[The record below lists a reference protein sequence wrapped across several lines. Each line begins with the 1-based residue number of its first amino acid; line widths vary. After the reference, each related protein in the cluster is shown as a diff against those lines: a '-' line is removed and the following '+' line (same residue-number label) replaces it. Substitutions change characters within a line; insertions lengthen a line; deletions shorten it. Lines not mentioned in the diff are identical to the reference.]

1 MNVYRIFGLE
11 LSPYSVKVR
20 SYFRYKQIPHEWIVR
35 DITTTAEYER
45 YAKLPLVPLVVT
57 PDGTALQDST
67 PIIEAMEARVPA
79 PPLQP
84 SDPAIAF
91 LSALVEEY
99 ADEWGNKPM
108 FHYRWF
114 YEPDQESAAE
124 RLARSM
130 NPALDED
137 GHANLKQ
144 AVMGRMVPR
153 LAFVGSSAAT
163 REQIEGSF
171 HRQLAILEQHLAA
184 RPYLF
189 GGRPALA
196 DLGLFAQLYQCATD
210 PTPGAIMRQK
220 APTTLAWIERMLA
233 PTGAGEFEPWEALEP
248 TLLPLLRHEVGAIF
262 FPWTLANAQAI
273 AAGAKQFSC
282 TIDGRPFAQ
291 EAQKYHAKSLGWLG
305 ERYAKVAD
313 RSRLDPILERAG
325 CLAPLRARL

>member
-1 MNVYRIFGLE
+1 MSVYRIFGLE

-35 DITTTAEYER
+35 DVTTTAEYER

-67 PIIEAMEARVPA
+67 PIIETMETRVPA
-79 PPLQP
+79 PALQP
-84 SDPAIAF
+84 SDPALAF

-130 NPALDED
+130 NPALDDD

-153 LAFVGSSAAT
+153 LAFVGSSPAT
-163 REQIEGSF
+163 REQIEASF
-171 HRQLAILEQHLAA
+171 HRQLAIL
-184 RPYLF
+184 
-189 GGRPALA
+189 
-196 DLGLFAQLYQCATD
+196 D
-210 PTPGAIMRQK
+210 
-220 APTTLAWIERMLA
+220 
-233 PTGAGEFEPWEALEP
+233 
-248 TLLPLLRHEVGAIF
+248 LLPRRG
-262 FPWTLANAQAI
+262 
-273 AAGAKQFSC
+273 
-282 TIDGRPFAQ
+282 
-291 EAQKYHAKSLGWLG
+291 
-305 ERYAKVAD
+305 
-313 RSRLDPILERAG
+313 
-325 CLAPLRARL
+325 